1 MAFTLIEVQADCRRS
16 MKKATLALISALQL
30 FLLTFVC
37 ISGVA
42 KATILKSSKILIK
55 WYAKYFTS

>member
-1 MAFTLIEVQADCRRS
+1 MTFTFIELQADCRWG

-42 KATILKSSKILIK
+42 KATILKSSKMLIK
-55 WYAKYFTS
+55 WHAQDFTS